1 MGASFGRRH
10 APEAQEKHSSF
21 RFVAYSGEQ
30 SKGSRYMHRQLF
42 LAVALGALTVAA
54 SFAQTPYAG
63 LQTRPIKALSDQQ
76 VEDLKAGRG
85 MGLALAAELNGYP
98 GPSHLLELAV
108 QLGLSDEQKKRIQ
121 GLFEAMKAETIP
133 IGERL
138 ISEEK
143 MLDALFASRTATV
156 DTIAAATA
164 AIGDTQARLRAAH
177 LKYHLSTVDMLQPAQ
192 LQRYAELRGYA
203 GGGGEPHHHPR

>member
-1 MGASFGRRH
+1 
-10 APEAQEKHSSF
+10 
-21 RFVAYSGEQ
+21 
-30 SKGSRYMHRQLF
+30 MHRQLF
-42 LAVALGALTVAA
+42 LALALCASTVTA
-54 SFAQTPYAG
+54 SSAQTPYAG

-76 VEDLKAGRG
+76 VADLKAGRG

-108 QLGLSDEQKKRIQ
+108 QLGLSDPRKTRIQ

-143 MLDALFASRTATV
+143 ALDTLFVTHTATV
-156 DTIAAATA
+156 DAIAAATA

-177 LKYHLSTVDMLQPAQ
+177 LKYHLSTVELLQPAQ

-203 GGGGEPHHHPR
+203 GGGEPHHHPR